1 MDAMSHDHE
10 GPGDRASLLE
20 GIIHYCRSAR
30 IANRNPPDFPMISVT
45 PDWLVDILEPG
56 DIENMLA
63 LHHVRI
69 IRRSEFD
76 RAEQEAQE

>member
-1 MDAMSHDHE
+1 MEAMSLDPE
-10 GPGDRASLLE
+10 GPGDRRSLLE
-20 GIIHYCRSAR
+20 GIVQYCRTAR
-30 IANRNPPDFPMISVT
+30 IANRNPPDFLMISVT
-45 PDWLVDILEPG
+45 PDWLVDMLEPG

-76 RAEQEAQE
+76 AEEELQ